1 VVQKNNYGICEMSK
15 ILIIGNGPSALKT
28 NMGSRIDSNEFDIVC
43 RINRGHRQDDGTLN
57 TGFEKQVGTRCEYWI
72 ASDLRVNLAM
82 ERYNLYEAI
91 LIYTPKFKCNPNTA
105 LEVNLSY
112 PSIYFIP
119 TSYEDSINKIV
130 NFAPKWPSTGVMAMH
145 FAVDN
150 FDEVFIYGFDTYSY
164 DTVHYFEDK
173 PNKYKIQKNKEH
185 SPNKEKFYIEYM
197 IKNNKIKVLT

>member
-1 VVQKNNYGICEMSK
+1 MSK

-91 LIYTPKFKCNPNTA
+91 LIYTPKFKFNPNTS
-105 LEVNLSY
+105 LEVNLRY

-173 PNKYKIQKNKEH
+173 PNKYKTQNNKDH

>member
-1 VVQKNNYGICEMSK
+1 MSK
-15 ILIIGNGPSALKT
+15 ILIIGNGPSALEN

-112 PSIYFIP
+112 PSIHFIP

-130 NFAPKWPSTGVMAMH
+130 NFAPKWPSTGVAAMH
-145 FAVDN
+145 FAVNN
-150 FDEVFIYGFDTYSY
+150 FDEVLIYGFDTYSY

-173 PNKYKIQKNKEH
+173 PNKYKTQNNKDH
-185 SPNKEKFYIEYM
+185 SPSKEKFYIEYM
-197 IKNNKIKVLT
+197 IKNNKIKVLA